1 MKKNKFESGFT
12 LVEVLVASV
21 VIVFLGMAILGLQYV
36 LGQSQVFIWKS
47 SVDVDQANSSMQSLV
62 KEIRT
67 ARPSDSGAYS
77 LELVSDNEIIFYS
90 DIDFDGESEKIR
102 YFLNDNVFS
111 KGVIEPTGFPPTY
124 PEENE
129 KVKVLTENVRNGDEP
144 MFYYYNGDWPADTQ
158 NNPLP
163 SENRLSNT
171 RSVGILLKLNADADK
186 PEKDYIAES
195 YVQIR
200 MLKENL

>member
-47 SVDVDQANSSMQSLV
+47 SVDVDQANSSMQSLI

>member
-47 SVDVDQANSSMQSLV
+47 SVDVDQANSSMQSLI

-102 YFLNDNVFS
+102 YFLTDNVLS